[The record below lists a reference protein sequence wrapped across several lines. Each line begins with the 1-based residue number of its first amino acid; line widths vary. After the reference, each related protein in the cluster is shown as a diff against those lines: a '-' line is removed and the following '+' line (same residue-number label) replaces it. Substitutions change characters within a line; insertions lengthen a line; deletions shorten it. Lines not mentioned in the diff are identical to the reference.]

1 MLGYLYF
8 LCVMAGTLL
17 GYTLLRNQTESVRV
31 ILIALASGFLITTI
45 TQGLIPEANREG
57 EPGFAGILFVG
68 GMSLYALLTLTV
80 K

>member
-1 MLGYLYF
+1 M
-8 LCVMAGTLL
+8 V
-17 GYTLLRNQTESVRV
+17 
-31 ILIALASGFLITTI
+31 LIALASGFLITTV
-45 TQGLIPEANREG
+45 TQSLIPEANREG